1 MFTRSPQCVHSVET
15 CSCGVT
21 PGAVPYHG
29 LSASG
34 DSPRQPLMHS
44 LEPGTGMYGIN
55 AAYGFGTA
63 ALALRPSISDR
74 FTQVRHI
81 ESGPET
87 STLESAHRSS
97 SSQSPTWMVC
107 VTMSGYE
114 YCGIAA
120 SSSPGWFCP

>member
-1 MFTRSPQCVHSVET
+1 MLTRSSQCVHFVET
-15 CSCGVT
+15 CSAAVT

-44 LEPGTGMYGIN
+44 LDPGVGIHGIS
-55 AAYGFGTA
+55 AAYGFAANETA
-63 ALALRPSISDR
+63 FRPSISER
-74 FTQVRHI
+74 LTHVRHI
-81 ESGPET
+81 ESGLA
-87 STLESAHRSS
+87 STLASAQRSS
-97 SSQSPTWMVC
+97 SSQSPTWIVW